1 MVRIIDR
8 RDDARPG
15 ENVAKLRVWKLGKR
29 DVRACL
35 LPLDAII
42 DQEAMLE
49 ISDPAAEAF
58 LDAIA
63 QCEKEGIAALWVH
76 DPLGLFPPR
85 DRPMRE
91 KGRAS
96 S

>member
-8 RDDARPG
+8 RGDALPG
-15 ENVAKLRVWKLGKR
+15 ERLVKLRVWKLSER

-35 LPLDAII
+35 LPPDAVM
-42 DQEAMLE
+42 DQNAMLE

-58 LDAIA
+58 LDAISR
-63 QCEKEGIAALWVH
+63 CEKEDIAVLWVH

-85 DRPMRE
+85 DRPVRE
-91 KGRAS
+91 V
-96 S
+96 